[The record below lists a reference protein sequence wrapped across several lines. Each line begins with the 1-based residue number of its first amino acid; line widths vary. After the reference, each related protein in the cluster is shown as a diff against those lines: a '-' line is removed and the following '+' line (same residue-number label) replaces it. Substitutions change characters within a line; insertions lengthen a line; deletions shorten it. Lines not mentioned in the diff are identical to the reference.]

1 MNSEVIV
8 FRSFV
13 YHRVKLFTYSFKRNK
28 IKKPFE
34 RGRRKTTF
42 FQSLDSDYIRKQPAV
57 IVCSLQPKAILNLQD
72 FHAYS
77 IQFLVWIIMVFEGYV
92 WDRMRGVTAEACDV
106 GGCPQILL
114 MAALGISWWQVC
126 SCRRDT

>member
-1 MNSEVIV
+1 M
-8 FRSFV
+8 
-13 YHRVKLFTYSFKRNK
+13 T
-28 IKKPFE
+28 
-34 RGRRKTTF
+34 
-42 FQSLDSDYIRKQPAV
+42 YIRKQPAV

-114 MAALGISWWQVC
+114 MAALVAGMQLPKGHMIKCFLLHFAQKKGSRISLVLLTFHRLGRSEPVFLHSGC
-126 SCRRDT
+126 AIVATS

>member
-1 MNSEVIV
+1 MREEEGKPLSFRAQIV
-8 FRSFV
+8 
-13 YHRVKLFTYSFKRNK
+13 T
-28 IKKPFE
+28 
-34 RGRRKTTF
+34 
-42 FQSLDSDYIRKQPAV
+42 YIRKQPAV

-126 SCRRDT
+126 RCRRDT